1 MLTDEHFTRKALT
14 VGLTFED
21 AMVMATMDV
30 TEEINQNLTAQQRE
44 LMLWHQKW
52 AHCDLGRV
60 QTLLA
65 TPRDASQPHVIAP
78 KHAKASSCP
87 KPKCAACCLS
97 KTGRTSATTTIV
109 LDTSERNLNDA
120 ATNPGDVVHLDQ
132 YKSGL
137 PACPVVSLLYLG
149 RRSPKRSI
157 REGPSS

>member
-1 MLTDEHFTRKALT
+1 MLTDEHFTRKSLT

-21 AMVMATMDV
+21 ATVMVKMDV
-30 TEEINQNLTAQQRE
+30 TEEINQNLAAQQRE

-65 TPRDASQPHVIAP
+65 TSRDASLPRVIAP
-78 KHAKASSCP
+78 KHVKASSCL

-97 KTGRTSATTTIV
+97 ETGRASATTTQV

-120 ATNPGDVVHLDQ
+120 VTNPGDVVH
-132 YKSGL
+132 
-137 PACPVVSLLYLG
+137 VVSLLHLG
-149 RRSPKRSI
+149 RRSPKRII